1 MTTVFV
7 HGVPDTAAV
16 WSRLKDEIVPAV
28 PGERSVALALPGF
41 GCELPAGFDCSKE
54 AYVAWLMAAVEDIPP
69 PRDLIAH
76 DWGSI
81 LAMRAISVRPDLV
94 RSWVAGGAPST
105 PGYTWHPTARL
116 WQTPGAGEKAME
128 RLTGQLAIDM
138 LGRAG
143 LDAATAAETAAR
155 IDARMKAAILALYRS
170 GRDVFETWGLHS
182 RSQVRYPP
190 GLVLWGE
197 RDPYAG
203 PAFAFRLGEA
213 TGATVRVLECGHWWQ
228 LEQPQAAAA
237 EIVAFR
243 RVIGA

>member
-7 HGVPDTAAV
+7 HGVPDTAEV
-16 WSRLKDEIVPAV
+16 WSRLDNEILRELV
-28 PGERSVALALPGF
+28 GERSVALALPGF
-41 GCELPAGFDCSKE
+41 GCEAPAGFTCSKE
-54 AYVAWLMAAVEDIPP
+54 DYVAWLIAALEEIPP
-69 PRDLIAH
+69 PRDVIAH

-81 LAMRAISVRPDLV
+81 LAMRAIAVRPDLA

-105 PGYTWHPTARL
+105 PGYIWHPTARL

-143 LDAATAAETAAR
+143 LDADMAAETASR

-170 GRDVFETWGLHS
+170 GRDVFEAWGFE
-182 RSQVRYPP
+182 SQASFAP

-203 PAFAFRLGEA
+203 PEFGSRLATA
-213 TGATVRVLECGHWWQ
+213 TGAAVRVLDCGHWWQ
-228 LEQPQAAAA
+228 LEQPHAAAA
-237 EIVAFR
+237 EILAFR
-243 RVIGA
+243 RGIGV